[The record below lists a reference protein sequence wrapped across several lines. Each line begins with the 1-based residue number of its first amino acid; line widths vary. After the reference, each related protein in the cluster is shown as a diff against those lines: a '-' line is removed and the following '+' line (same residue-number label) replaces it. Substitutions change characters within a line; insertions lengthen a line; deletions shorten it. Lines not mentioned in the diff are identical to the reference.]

1 MNAKVRQVLSYSL
14 SLILAGVLLWFVFR
28 NIELEYMLER
38 LRDVRYE
45 FIGASL
51 VLAILSNILRAYR
64 WNLLF
69 RPLGYTRL
77 SVYRTFLAV
86 MVGYLANLA
95 FPRMGEVSKCGALVK
110 TDRVPLTLSIG
121 TVVAERIVDLL
132 SLVVVLGATFLIE
145 FGRLRDIFL
154 SLFQEKLAG
163 FEQFAAAG
171 ILLAVLIPALIFG
184 FYLFLRSGASSGL
197 RQSAFYLKVRG
208 FLRELFEG
216 LGSIRKL
223 DNQKGFW
230 LSSVLIWLCYFLMSY
245 IVFFALDET
254 SGLGLGAGLAVLAM
268 GSIGMATPVQGGIGA
283 FHLLVASTLAL
294 YGIAETDGKLFATVL
309 HTSQMLFYV
318 VAGSVSLL
326 LVAFITKKDDKKAK
340 QQL

>member
-1 MNAKVRQVLSYSL
+1 MNANVKQILSYSL
-14 SLILAGVLLWFVFR
+14 SLILAGALLWFVFR

-38 LRDVRYE
+38 LKDVRYE
-45 FIGASL
+45 YIAASIF
-51 VLAILSNILRAYR
+51 LAILSNVLRAYR

-69 RPLGYTRL
+69 RPLGYTQL
-77 SVYRTFLAV
+77 SIYRTFLAV

-121 TVVAERIVDLL
+121 TVVAERIVDLF
-132 SLVVVLGATFLIE
+132 SLVIVLGATFLIE

-171 ILLAVLIPALIFG
+171 IVLAILIPAFIFG
-184 FYLFLRSGASSGL
+184 FYLFLRSGSGSTL
-197 RQSAFYLKVRG
+197 RQSAIYIKVRG
-208 FLRELFEG
+208 FLLELFAG
-216 LGSIRKL
+216 LSSIRKL
-223 DNQKGFW
+223 DKQRGFW
-230 LSSVLIWLCYFLMSY
+230 VSSVLIWICYFFMSY
-245 IVFFALDET
+245 IVFFAMDET
-254 SGLGLGAGLAVLAM
+254 SGLSLGAGLAVLAM

-294 YGIAETDGKLFATVL
+294 YGIAEADGKLFATVL
-309 HTSQMLFYV
+309 HTSQMLFYI
-318 VAGSVSLL
+318 VAGAVSLL
-326 LVAFITKKDDKKAK
+326 LVAFINKKDGKNAK
-340 QQL
+340 Q

>member
-1 MNAKVRQVLSYSL
+1 MNAKLKQILSYSL
-14 SLILAGVLLWFVFR
+14 SLLLAGGLLWFVFR

-38 LRDVRYE
+38 LKDVRYE
-45 FIGASL
+45 YIAASIF
-51 VLAILSNILRAYR
+51 LAILSNVLRAYR

-77 SVYRTFLAV
+77 SIYRTFLAV

-110 TDRVPLTLSIG
+110 TDRVPLTLSLG
-121 TVVAERIVDLL
+121 TVVAERIVDLF
-132 SLVVVLGATFLIE
+132 SLVIVLGATFLIE

-171 ILLAVLIPALIFG
+171 ILLAILIPALIIG
-184 FYLFLRSGASSGL
+184 FYLFLRSGAGSTL
-197 RQSAFYLKVRG
+197 RQSAFYIKVRG
-208 FLRELFEG
+208 FLLELFAG
-216 LGSIRKL
+216 LSSIRKL
-223 DNQKGFW
+223 DKQRAFW
-230 LSSVLIWLCYFLMSY
+230 VSSVLIWLCYFLMSY
-245 IVFFALDET
+245 IVFFAIDET

-294 YGIAETDGKLFATVL
+294 YGIAEADGKLFATVL

-318 VAGSVSLL
+318 AAGAVSLL
-326 LVAFITKKDDKKAK
+326 LVAFINKKDGKEPKH
-340 QQL
+340 